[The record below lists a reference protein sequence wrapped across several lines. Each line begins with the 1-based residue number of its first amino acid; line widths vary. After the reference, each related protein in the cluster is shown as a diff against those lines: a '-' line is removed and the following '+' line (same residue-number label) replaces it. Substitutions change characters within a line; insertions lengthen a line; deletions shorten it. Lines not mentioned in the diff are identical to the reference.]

1 VHEAVQRLGDLR
13 LWTWLIVGRDP
24 RQVHLHEILG
34 RQIARPE
41 LVLDVGDGGFDHLKT
56 IAMVIVRDGGK
67 NERQNREEK
76 RAAQPHGIL
85 LRPRLPRQRR
95 GPQQLRVPMFTCTA
109 RPAPSLAERTR
120 VPLDLT
126 NVGWS
131 GGRWS
136 NRRGRRNDVN
146 AR

>member
-1 VHEAVQRLGDLR
+1 R

-24 RQVHLHEILG
+24 RHVHLHEILG
-34 RQIARPE
+34 RQIPRPE
-41 LVLDVGDGGFDHLKT
+41 LVLDVGDGGFDYLKT

-95 GPQQLRVPMFTCTA
+95 GPQQLRVPMFTCTE
-109 RPAPSLAERTR
+109 RLAPSLAERMR
-120 VPLDLT
+120 APPRSDERRM
-126 NVGWS
+126 VGC
-131 GGRWS
+131 RWS